1 MFIKVSNNIIPIK
14 FIEEDLKEEIAEK
27 PKEEK
32 VEMTRS
38 KILTGKKRG
47 RKKGVKLWKNKL
59 VDLEMSRSHKKLKGV
74 PDLSG
79 YSYDELSE

>member
-1 MFIKVSNNIIPIK
+1 
-14 FIEEDLKEEIAEK
+14 
-27 PKEEK
+27 
-32 VEMTRS
+32 MTRS